1 MNRKSIYWFGLGSGL
16 IIGAM
21 LVQLLSLGAEE
32 PAMDLPAIEEAAA
45 RHGYRLVRD
54 DESAWIVEEK
64 IVRSFYIPEGMS
76 DEAVADWL
84 AASGLIDSREDFLAE
99 LALRPEPSILPGYY
113 EFAEPVG
120 LAELVEQ
127 LTTRSSEG

>member
-1 MNRKSIYWFGLGSGL
+1 MNRKSIYWIGLGSGL

-64 IVRSFYIPEGMS
+64 IVHSISLRACPMRPLPIGWQLRGSSTVGKIS
-76 DEAVADWL
+76 WL
-84 AASGLIDSREDFLAE
+84 N
-99 LALRPEPSILPGYY
+99 LP
-113 EFAEPVG
+113 
-120 LAELVEQ
+120 
-127 LTTRSSEG
+127 